1 MTDHNAPPS
10 KLSTR
15 PLPAQFSGVSKTES
29 SILWYQKTE
38 ENMGFKSRAIIFMA
52 LVQLFWEKYEKL
64 KRWHKKKIILSIIF

>member
-38 ENMGFKSRAIIFMA
+38 ENKGFNSRAIIFMA
-52 LVQLFWEKYEKL
+52 LIQHFWEKYEKL
-64 KRWHKKKIILSIIF
+64 KRRHNEKIIFSIIF